1 MCRNN
6 ENSASGFCS
15 CQDRECTFNRYRKIF
30 LRNPH
35 EVEFYRLKFKCK
47 GAINRHE
54 CRRCKWCHHQFLEF
68 TSCFLSN
75 CHLAETSCGCVL
87 YSSSLVYCSSW
98 YVDVA
103 SSRTTAA
110 SASIQKKLKFVRQS
124 GFSCV
129 NCCCESIVI

>member
-6 ENSASGFCS
+6 KISASGFCS

-110 SASIQKKLKFVRQS
+110 SASIQKKLKFVRLLVFLVSIAAVNQS
-124 GFSCV
+124 
-129 NCCCESIVI
+129 